1 MSRDRSRDRSR
12 ERARSAALRL
22 ALATLACG
30 ACTSDARDAGAAKD
44 SAGGAAAAARPDT
57 ARAAYAPPSPGF
69 TSAYGTVAATDTAA
83 LVAAAHL
90 ASLAPG
96 LSDAV
101 TARAAREERESLKAL
116 PAGAGRELVVGAC
129 LTCHSATMLTQQHKD
144 TAGWNKTVTQ
154 MVGWGA
160 PLPKEQQPTLVAYLA
175 EHFPPL
181 APGPQTRP
189 VPP

>member
-1 MSRDRSRDRSR
+1 MSRDRSRY
-12 ERARSAALRL
+12 RARSTALLL
-22 ALATLACG
+22 ALTMVAG
-30 ACTSDARDAGAAKD
+30 SACTSDARDAGAAKD
-44 SAGGAAAAARPDT
+44 SAGGTPTAARPDT
-57 ARAAYAPPSPGF
+57 THATYAPPSPGF
-69 TSAYGTVAATDTAA
+69 TAAHGTVAASDTAA
-83 LVAAAHL
+83 LVAAAEL

-101 TARAAREERESLKAL
+101 TARAAREERESLRAL
-116 PAGAGRELVVGAC
+116 PAGAGRELVVGAG

-144 TAGWNKTVTQ
+144 SAGWNKTITQ

-160 PLPKEQQPTLVAYLA
+160 PLPKEQQPALVAYLTQ
-175 EHFPPL
+175 HFPPL

>member
-1 MSRDRSRDRSR
+1 MSRDR
-12 ERARSAALRL
+12 RANSAALL
-22 ALATLACG
+22 LTLATLACSAG
-30 ACTSDARDAGAAKD
+30 TGDAGAAKD
-44 SAGGAAAAARPDT
+44 SAGGAPAAARPDT
-57 ARAAYAPPSPGF
+57 ARVAYAPPSPGF
-69 TSAYGTVAATDTAA
+69 TSARGTVAATDTAA
-83 LVAAAHL
+83 MVAAADL

-101 TARAAREERESLKAL
+101 VARATREERESLNAL
-116 PAGAGRELVVGAC
+116 PAGAGRELVIGAC

-160 PLPKEQQPTLVAYLA
+160 PLSKEQQPALVAYLA
-175 EHFPPL
+175 QHFPPL
-181 APGPQTRP
+181 APGPQSRP

>member
-1 MSRDRSRDRSR
+1 MPRDR
-12 ERARSAALRL
+12 RADSAALLL
-22 ALATLACG
+22 ALATLACSAG
-30 ACTSDARDAGAAKD
+30 TGDAGSGDAGAAKD
-44 SAGGAAAAARPDT
+44 SAGGTAAAARSDT
-57 ARAAYAPPSPGF
+57 ARVAYAPPSPGF
-69 TSAYGTVAATDTAA
+69 TAAHGTVAASDTAA
-83 LVAAAHL
+83 LVAAAEL

-101 TARAAREERESLKAL
+101 TARAAREERESLRAL
-116 PAGAGRELVVGAC
+116 PAGAGRDLVIGAC

-160 PLPKEQQPTLVAYLA
+160 PLPTAQQPALVAYLA

-189 VPP
+189 IPP